1 MGSGSKSW
9 FGVRITAWL
18 LRTAYRRKC
27 HKMVLPLLITGG
39 SVMKAAEQRAV
50 SLVYVAFPCSSTK
63 WLRSE
68 SQFCLRFVITHRFFS
83 RSRNKGTPYIREKED
98 DDRTGKMM
106 VITLDIIP
114 SFCSAFTYK
123 GVIEIINLRN
133 RKCMFL
139 IRHLDSS

>member
-1 MGSGSKSW
+1 MRCLWCMWRFRVRPLSDSGQRVSFVYDLS
-9 FGVRITAWL
+9 
-18 LRTAYRRKC
+18 LRTDSSRG
-27 HKMVLPLLITGG
+27 VL
-39 SVMKAAEQRAV
+39 
-50 SLVYVAFPCSSTK
+50 
-63 WLRSE
+63 
-68 SQFCLRFVITHRFFS
+68 
-83 RSRNKGTPYIREKED
+83 NKGTPYIREKED